1 MMAIAMPLKGGR
13 RSWNEG
19 AVAAETAIT
28 VSLLLVLIFGIIQ
41 FGTALW
47 QWNTMLLA
55 VQQAGRYVMIN
66 SGATPPCGTSCAE
79 SQMQTVLSGASIS
92 CPLPSSPAAGAWY
105 VCASPQNTGA
115 PPLTMTL
122 SAAYGYNVFG
132 LVGPLKATSQAT
144 VPLD

>member
-13 RSWNEG
+13 LGWNEG
-19 AVAAETAIT
+19 AVAAEAALTF
-28 VSLLLVLIFGIIQ
+28 SLLFTLIFGIIE

-79 SQMQTVLSGASIS
+79 SQMQTVLSGSSIS

-105 VCASPQNTGA
+105 VCATQNTGTS
-115 PPLTMTL
+115 PQTMTL
-122 SAAYGYNVFG
+122 SAAYGYNVIG
-132 LVGPLKATSQAT
+132 LTGPLKATSQAT